1 MNEISKVLQA
11 IDYRSFYQRHIPK
24 FDANGK
30 TEVQCLCP
38 FHEDKN
44 PSLSVNLE
52 KGVFKCFG
60 CGEQG
65 GVVKFIQLRY
75 GLDKKEALRKIKED
89 ERIKSDPELASGR
102 KPKSETRNPKS
113 VHHTLDQV
121 KLIHNQF
128 LKNEAA
134 LKTFQGK
141 YGLTAETVEK
151 YLIGYQNG
159 RYVIPIEFE
168 PGKWTFKEH
177 KRFQSLG
184 SKVSLYPPGVIKEGL
199 PYVII
204 AEGEFKALLLNQLGF
219 QAVSGTGGANTWKP
233 EWNAFF
239 ANHSVVIA
247 YDADEHGRSGTEKV
261 TYNLKGIAK
270 SVNIIQ
276 WPSYMDSK
284 DKKDVTDFFITL
296 GKTKEDFQRL
306 IDDAKETQIRGNS
319 GCDIIL
325 AHPAYEVGS
334 DFLSLGFRE
343 TVIEEDKP
351 KDRNFYIIPHND
363 TFVIQDSSVF
373 QFKGHK
379 IIFDTRERLLVRHQ
393 DRWHKDNIQAFI
405 NNPTPPK
412 DVYHE
417 TKQALTTYI
426 EFPKEEIYGLL
437 SAWVIATYF
446 YQIFY
451 SFPFLFIFGKKMCGK
466 SRLLTLL
473 ERLCFNA
480 MKIKGV
486 SLAALADSIDGV
498 RGTFLNDQAEDLSS
512 DKNTELL
519 GILTDSYTKGGGM
532 RRIVNISSNKK
543 RSIMEFETYSPK
555 VFAAIREIDDDLRDR
570 CVEITMLRATRDYPE
585 PEAFLPIW
593 GNLRDK
599 LYRLLL
605 TQWKKAREIYQVTG
619 EGMAHRV
626 RELWRPIETI
636 LRLENVSL
644 DDIQNIKDYFLE
656 AMEITQVGL
665 TDREYEL
672 FDTLLKML
680 ELEPDR
686 KGIFAIQDI
695 ASKVPRDE
703 GVKEKTIQ
711 TWVGRLLRQF
721 SLYDYPCGRKE
732 NRGSRLYFFSYDHVK
747 GIFDRYRSR

>member
-1 MNEISKVLQA
+1 M
-11 IDYRSFYQRHIPK
+11 
-24 FDANGK
+24 
-30 TEVQCLCP
+30 
-38 FHEDKN
+38 
-44 PSLSVNLE
+44 
-52 KGVFKCFG
+52 
-60 CGEQG
+60 
-65 GVVKFIQLRY
+65 
-75 GLDKKEALRKIKED
+75 
-89 ERIKSDPELASGR
+89 
-102 KPKSETRNPKS
+102 
-113 VHHTLDQV
+113 
-121 KLIHNQF
+121 
-128 LKNEAA
+128 
-134 LKTFQGK
+134 
-141 YGLTAETVEK
+141 
-151 YLIGYQNG
+151 
-159 RYVIPIEFE
+159 
-168 PGKWTFKEH
+168 
-177 KRFQSLG
+177 
-184 SKVSLYPPGVIKEGL
+184 
-199 PYVII
+199 
-204 AEGEFKALLLNQLGF
+204 
-219 QAVSGTGGANTWKP
+219 
-233 EWNAFF
+233 
-239 ANHSVVIA
+239 VIA
-247 YDADEHGRSGTEKV
+247 YDADESGRNGIAKV

-270 SVNIIQ
+270 SVKIIQ

-284 DKKDVTDFFITL
+284 DKKDVTDFFNL

-417 TKQALTTYI
+417 IKQALTTYI

-473 ERLCFNA
+473 ERLCFSA

-498 RGTFLNDQAEDLSS
+498 RGTFLNDQAEDLSN

-543 RSIMEFETYSPK
+543 RTIMEFETYSPK

-570 CVEITMLRATRDYPE
+570 CIEITMLRATKDYPE

-593 GNLRDK
+593 AILRDK

-605 TQWKKAREIYQVTG
+605 TQWKTAREIYQITG

-636 LRLENVSL
+636 LRLENVSQ
-644 DDIQNIKDYFLE
+644 DNIQNIKDYFLE

-672 FDTLLKML
+672 FDALLKML
-680 ELEPDR
+680 ESEPDR
-686 KGIFAIQDI
+686 KGIFTVKDI
-695 ASKVPRDE
+695 SDKVPHDE
-703 GVKEKTIQ
+703 GVKERTIQ

-721 SLYDYPCGRKE
+721 SLYDYPCGRKD
-732 NRGSRLYFFSYDHVK
+732 NRGSKQYFFSHDHVK
-747 GIFDRYRSR
+747 DIFERYKSR